1 MTDFRAQ
8 FDASVS
14 FLNGGGLQVQEFLLD
29 VPAEQVGETELAQ
42 WFVRHLGLLMVDRVE
57 FTNLRVV
64 AAPHRGSRAVRTQVP
79 QPHPQSRLIDLSH
92 VIEEGMVTYPG
103 LPGPE
108 FLPYLTRAASREVYA
123 AGTEFTIDRISMLG
137 NTGTYLDSPFHR
149 YADGPDLSLLPLE
162 RLADL
167 PILLCRFVGSSER
180 GITALALS
188 ALEVE
193 GKAVLLHTGW
203 DRLFGSSD
211 YGCPAPFLAKDG
223 AEYLVAQGAALVGID
238 SVNIDDT
245 ASGGERPAHSSLL
258 AAGIPVL
265 EHLTRLEQVPAEGAT
280 LHAVPPKV
288 AKFGT
293 FPVRAYAVVPPAA
306 QSFRT
311 AGAS

>member
-29 VPAEQVGETELAQ
+29 VPAEQVEEGELAQ
-42 WFVRHLGLLMVDRVE
+42 WFVRHLGLFMVDRVE

-64 AAPHRGSRAVRTQVP
+64 AAPHRGSRTVSAQL
-79 QPHPQSRLIDLSH
+79 PHPQSRLIDLSH

-108 FLPYLTRAASREVYA
+108 FLPHLTRAASREVYA

-149 YADGPDLSLLPLE
+149 YADGADLSLLPLE
-162 RLADL
+162 RLADV
-167 PILLCRFVGSSER
+167 PIVVGRFVDSSER

-265 EHLTRLEQVPAEGAT
+265 EHLTRLAQVPAEGAT

-293 FPVRAYAVVPPAA
+293 FPVRAYAVVPGAA

-311 AGAS
+311 ANAS